1 MHIVRESVY
10 VLRVRETRR
19 EHHKNDTRMLL
30 NAYHELRKDV
40 RKGAGREWK
49 GEGGRGGPVQEPNAG
64 VVLSFGNGGWVI
76 TSADYHFSP
85 PMTS

>member
-1 MHIVRESVY
+1 MY

-19 EHHKNDTRMLL
+19 EHHRNDTRMLL

-49 GEGGRGGPVQEPNAG
+49 GEGGPVQEPNAG
-64 VVLSFGNGGWVI
+64 VVLSFGSGGRVI
-76 TSADYHFSP
+76 TSADYHFSS